1 MRSWL
6 AIVLMVVLG
15 VLMIIAVI
23 QLPQPGSPDA
33 PAQTHVSA
41 YYVEGGKELGG
52 AENLVTAVLLNFRAL
67 DTFGEV
73 VVIFSALVAV
83 LAVAAAVAGTGPAGV
98 TRTEVESESVEVSP
112 LVAFMVRLLA
122 PFIATFAV
130 FVMLKGHVLP
140 GGGFQGGA
148 VLGAMLILLALFAHR
163 PRSPRYSHPAGLFW
177 LRATGVLAFVLVG
190 LLGLAM
196 TGWMFAMP
204 HDPLAREAMMIAL
217 ELGIG
222 IGGAA
227 VLIGLFR
234 ALADG

>member
-6 AIVLMVVLG
+6 AIVLIVVLG
-15 VLMIIAVI
+15 ALMITAVI
-23 QLPQPGSPDA
+23 QLPKPGSPDA

-73 VVIFSALVAV
+73 VVIFAALVAV
-83 LAVAAAVAGTGPAGV
+83 LAVAAAVPGSDPPGSSQV
-98 TRTEVESESVEVSP
+98 TSKAESVEVSP

-148 VLGAMLILLALFAHR
+148 VLGAMLVLLALFAHR
-163 PRSPRYSHPAGLFW
+163 PGPSPAGHQAGLFW
-177 LRATGVLAFVLVG
+177 LRATGVLAFVLAG
-190 LLGLAM
+190 LLGLAIA
-196 TGWMFAMP
+196 GWMFSMP
-204 HDPLAREAMMIAL
+204 HDPLAREMMMIAL

-234 ALADG
+234 ALADS